1 MAQLTFDVMAVEADI
16 IKDQNIN
23 ATGSLYGGAKGIWT
37 GTQAEYDAYD
47 EHDDQILYFIVSE
60 SEQP

>member
-1 MAQLTFDVMAVEADI
+1 MATLNFDPMAIEADI
-16 IKDQNIN
+16 IRDRNLN
-23 ATGSLYGGAKGIWT
+23 ATGLFGGAKGIWT

-60 SEQP
+60 SE

>member
-1 MAQLTFDVMAVEADI
+1 MAQLTFDIMAVEADV

-37 GTQAEYDAYD
+37 GTQEQYDAYD
-47 EHDDQILYFIVSE
+47 EYDDQIIYFIIAE
-60 SEQP
+60 ED